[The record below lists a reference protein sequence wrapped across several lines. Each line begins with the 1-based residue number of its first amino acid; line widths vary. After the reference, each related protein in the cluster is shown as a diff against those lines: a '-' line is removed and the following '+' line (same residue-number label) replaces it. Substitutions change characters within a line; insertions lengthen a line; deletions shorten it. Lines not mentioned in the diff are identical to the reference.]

1 MDTAAFEDQMVSDWL
16 GLAGYLAEAIA
27 GGDVTVA
34 DAHAELRAELDGLG
48 ERRALERACSLAHTQ
63 LGPDALIT
71 TLLDGMLATMPAVA
85 SVA

>member
-27 GGDVTVA
+27 GGDVTAV
-34 DAHAELRAELDGLG
+34 DAHAELCAELDHVG
-48 ERRALERACSLAHTQ
+48 ERRALERAAALAHTQ
-63 LGPDALIT
+63 LGSDAKIT
-71 TLLDGMLATMPAVA
+71 SLLDGVLASVPAVA

>member
-27 GGDVTVA
+27 GGDVTAVE
-34 DAHAELRAELDGLG
+34 AHAELCAELDEIG
-48 ERRALERACSLAHTQ
+48 ERRALERAVELAHTQ
-63 LGPDALIT
+63 LGADALIT
-71 TLLDGMLATMPAVA
+71 SLLDGALASLTVA